1 MIDAVIRM
9 CSFLVYVF
17 LLSFFFAS
25 WSVSERRSLI
35 WMMTLAG
42 LAGIVAVSSYAV
54 PSSVEPFINLVVT
67 LIAMTTI
74 ALHHEVAIKDMLFW
88 FIILLAI
95 NFISEA
101 LSLAVFRSI
110 TAASYG
116 PQSFIFAIATTSIS
130 MMLEVLMIFGL
141 KLVVFRN
148 QMYLESL
155 KLPVLL
161 ALTSIPLVSIGVLF
175 SFLMA
180 NINTSVHSPY
190 FVLMITVGV
199 LYMNLCGLYLYG
211 SLTKHLRKINQ
222 ITLQNKSLSF
232 ERKYLTELK
241 KSQNQLA
248 AMRHDLKNQYI
259 VLLGLL
265 EKKRVG
271 DAKRYLSKST
281 DRLNMQ
287 QKFYTRDVV
296 LNYLLNDKRDL
307 ADKAGIRFDIKVLL
321 AEQINV
327 DNDVL
332 AILIG
337 NLLDNA
343 LEASRRLGDS
353 RSAKIT
359 LVIKQFDNKLLI
371 DIENIFDPAEAMT
384 RQRRKIEG
392 LGTSNVKR
400 LIARHN
406 GLYRQWTEENKFFVS
421 VILLDIVK
429 KTVGEI

>member
-1 MIDAVIRM
+1 
-9 CSFLVYVF
+9 
-17 LLSFFFAS
+17 
-25 WSVSERRSLI
+25 
-35 WMMTLAG
+35 
-42 LAGIVAVSSYAV
+42 
-54 PSSVEPFINLVVT
+54 
-67 LIAMTTI
+67 
-74 ALHHEVAIKDMLFW
+74 
-88 FIILLAI
+88 
-95 NFISEA
+95 
-101 LSLAVFRSI
+101 
-110 TAASYG
+110 
-116 PQSFIFAIATTSIS
+116 
-130 MMLEVLMIFGL
+130 
-141 KLVVFRN
+141 
-148 QMYLESL
+148 
-155 KLPVLL
+155 
-161 ALTSIPLVSIGVLF
+161 
-175 SFLMA
+175 MA

-211 SLTKHLRKINQ
+211 SLTKHLRQINQ

-241 KSQNQLA
+241 KSQNLLA

-271 DAKRYLSKST
+271 DAKRYLSRST

-287 QKFYTRDVV
+287 QKFYTHDVV

-343 LEASRRLGDS
+343 LEASSRLGDS

-421 VILLDIVK
+421 VILLDIAK
-429 KTVGEI
+429 KTVGET

>member
-17 LLSFFFAS
+17 LLNFFFAS

-406 GLYRQWTEENKFFVS
+406 GLYRQWMEENKFFVS

>member
-161 ALTSIPLVSIGVLF
+161 ALTSILLVSIGVLF